1 MTVPEKTRYGVG
13 RGLVLL
19 GVNHY
24 EYVLFGS
31 ILKVC
36 EAFER
41 FPVFNGVFDR
51 GTFFG
56 GCHDQKNYVTPDFW
70 RQSKNTSYFLVSK
83 LEKLNLRNC
92 LLWWENIEKFTHQK
106 KKKKIFVSLS
116 LSKDKIFVNISSC
129 WLCSKQIS
137 EKIKWHQLISKSY
150 VIKTSS
156 AYQDG
161 MIV

>member
-56 GCHDQKNYVTPDFW
+56 GCHDQKNYVTPDF
-70 RQSKNTSYFLVSK
+70 
-83 LEKLNLRNC
+83 
-92 LLWWENIEKFTHQK
+92 
-106 KKKKIFVSLS
+106 
-116 LSKDKIFVNISSC
+116 
-129 WLCSKQIS
+129 
-137 EKIKWHQLISKSY
+137 
-150 VIKTSS
+150 
-156 AYQDG
+156 
-161 MIV
+161 

>member
-1 MTVPEKTRYGVG
+1 MNMFCLEVFWRCVKLLRDFQCLMEYLTEELFSEAATIRKIMLHQISEGRVKTR
-13 RGLVLL
+13 LIFWS
-19 GVNHY
+19 VNWKNWIL
-24 EYVLFGS
+24 EIVLFDEK
-31 ILKVC
+31 ILK
-36 EAFER
+36 
-41 FPVFNGVFDR
+41 N
-51 GTFFG
+51 
-56 GCHDQKNYVTPDFW
+56 
-70 RQSKNTSYFLVSK
+70 FLIK
-83 LEKLNLRNC
+83 K
-92 LLWWENIEKFTHQK
+92 KKK

-137 EKIKWHQLISKSY
+137 EKIKWHQLISKGY

>member
-56 GCHDQKNYVTPDFW
+56 GCHDQKNYVTPDLW
-70 RQSKNTSYFLVSK
+70 TQSKNTSYFLVSK

-92 LLWWENIEKFTHQK
+92 LVWWENIEKFSHQK
-106 KKKKIFVSLS
+106 KKKNTEYLSVFLCQRTKYLLIFQVVGYV
-116 LSKDKIFVNISSC
+116 VNRSV
-129 WLCSKQIS
+129 K
-137 EKIKWHQLISKSY
+137 K
-150 VIKTSS
+150 
-156 AYQDG
+156 
-161 MIV
+161 